1 MFKIFTAALL
11 GLCLSFPVFAAE
23 SAGTAKENSQTNKM
37 RTCAQEY
44 RQRSIPKNEY
54 RKFMSFCLRKDYV
67 LGSYSPGTTSMP
79 TPASQKEPAAAPQP
93 AETTQATTPQVE
105 PEPTGRDKQKNKMK
119 TCNGEAK
126 EQKLKGAER
135 KEFMKACLSAD

>member
-11 GLCLSFPVFAAE
+11 GLCLSVPVFAAE
-23 SAGTAKENSQTNKM
+23 STGTNKENPQTNKM

-44 RQRSIPKNEY
+44 HQRSIPKNEY

-67 LGSYSPGTTSMP
+67 LGSYAPGTTSMP
-79 TPASQKEPAAAPQP
+79 TPTAQKETAAAPQP
-93 AETTQATTPQVE
+93 AETQQTTTAQTE
-105 PEPTGRDKQKNKMK
+105 PELNGRDKQKNKMK